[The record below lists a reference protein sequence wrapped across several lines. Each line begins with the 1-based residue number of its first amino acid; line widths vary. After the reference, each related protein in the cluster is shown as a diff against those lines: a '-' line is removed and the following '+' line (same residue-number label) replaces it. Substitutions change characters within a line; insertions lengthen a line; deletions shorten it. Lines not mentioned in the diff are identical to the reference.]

1 MNQLPDEYQIVS
13 YPKILR
19 WGAAAYRS
27 THHKPMMHGLI
38 EVDVT
43 RARASLHA
51 YKAREREPLSFPAF
65 LVVCLGKAVDE
76 HKAVQAFRKGSKQLM
91 VLDDV
96 DACLPVE
103 WDVAGRK
110 HVTPCII
117 RAANRKT
124 VLEIHHEIRAAQ
136 TRDIETVLKQLPFVP
151 AWLFRPLLWGFTWRA
166 RRNPRLWKQN
176 WGTVGMTAVGMFGHG
191 AGWGFPPAAPTL
203 MVTVGSIGTKPGV
216 VDGQI
221 AIRDY
226 LSLTVSFDHEIID
239 GAPAARF
246 TQRLKELI
254 ESGYGLAGGAVASEQ
269 AVAQEPLLQG

>member
-1 MNQLPDEYQIVS
+1 MNQNHVDYQIVS

-27 THHKPMMHGLI
+27 THYKPIMHGLI

-43 RARASLHA
+43 HARALLRT
-51 YKAREREPLSFPAF
+51 YKARAREPVSFTAF
-65 LVVCLGKAVDE
+65 LVACLGKAVDE
-76 HKAVQAFRKGSKQLM
+76 HKTVQAFRKGSKQLM
-91 VLDDV
+91 VFDDV
-96 DACLPVE
+96 DVCLPVE
-103 WDVAGRK
+103 RDVAGRK

-117 RAANRKT
+117 RAANRKA

-136 TRDIETVLKQLPFVP
+136 TRDIATVLKQLPWVP
-151 AWLFRPLLWGFTWRA
+151 AWLFRPFIWGFTWSA

-191 AGWGFPPAAPTL
+191 AGWGIPPAAPTL
-203 MVTVGSIGTKPGV
+203 LVTVGSIGEKPGV

-221 AIRDY
+221 AIREY
-226 LSLTVSFDHEIID
+226 LSLTISFDHEIID

-246 TQRLKELI
+246 TKRLKELI
-254 ESGYGLAGGAVASEQ
+254 ESGYGLPDSAIASELV
-269 AVAQEPLLQG
+269 VAAKS